1 MGLETQRMISSA
13 NGFVGS
19 TTGWLQGPGDAGLG
33 SFYLSHNLLSHLPVW
48 GGFSKAELLS
58 LLQRCQSDL
67 VPSRCEIRST
77 DGKEC
82 RANRINQ
89 FVCQLAEEFY
99 TPVAVLKPKT
109 EGVPCAAEMSNV
121 PCAALHLQCLKL
133 TKQEKIDFR
142 AQVNI
147 DSTSKC
153 FKQSYSFSSPEQE
166 FPISDSWSL
175 ENGTAQLWHLS
186 SHTATAQQGHSHV
199 LLPNPPL
206 PTCLQAKE
214 FQNKAQHVTGWLI
227 CLGNVIFPIWCT
239 LEEWSHLKRG
249 GIAQPSTL
257 WQFSHN

>member
-1 MGLETQRMISSA
+1 MVLLGAPRGDCRALVMLGWDNLSVTQFIVTPARLRWVLKSRTPVPPAALSVRSRSLKMWDQEHRRQRVQSKQNKSVCLSAGWGVLYSSGCFETQDR
-13 NGFVGS
+13 GC
-19 TTGWLQGPGDAGLG
+19 
-33 SFYLSHNLLSHLPVW
+33 
-48 GGFSKAELLS
+48 S
-58 LLQRCQSDL
+58 LC
-67 VPSRCEIRST
+67 CW
-77 DGKEC
+77 
-82 RANRINQ
+82 
-89 FVCQLAEEFY
+89 
-99 TPVAVLKPKT
+99 
-109 EGVPCAAEMSNV
+109 NV
-121 PCAALHLQCLKL
+121 HALHLQCLKL

-147 DSTSKC
+147 DSSSKC

-186 SHTATAQQGHSHV
+186 SHTATAQQDHSHV